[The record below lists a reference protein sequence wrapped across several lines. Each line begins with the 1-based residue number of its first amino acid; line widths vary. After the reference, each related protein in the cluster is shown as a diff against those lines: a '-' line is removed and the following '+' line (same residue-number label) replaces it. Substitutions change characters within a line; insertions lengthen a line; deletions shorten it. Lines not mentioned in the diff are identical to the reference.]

1 MKKGIHGNKSH
12 AGEPEEPEA
21 DGWGNPG
28 GWPWWFQWSSSV
40 LPSFGNERC
49 FYATWMD
56 FSQALTRVLTLGSH
70 EEVGVCTSPKHHPM
84 ALYPWAHLYSLLIQ
98 TSYLFGKQQCFCPW
112 FTGVMCSQDL
122 SGCLVLF
129 LHCWLGKHPPPT
141 PVDSQP
147 FPHSHH
153 KQFPWQITPKK
164 IRASNPCLQ
173 QDSKISSWLW
183 CHCCNPVWPC
193 CPCKHLWFAQ
203 WWWGGVSLEHRS
215 WRY

>member
-70 EEVGVCTSPKHHPM
+70 EEVGECTSPKHHPM
-84 ALYPWAHLYSLLIQ
+84 ALHPWAHLYSLLIQ

-129 LHCWLGKHPPPT
+129 LHCWLGKHQWT
-141 PVDSQP
+141 A
-147 FPHSHH
+147 SH
-153 KQFPWQITPKK
+153 FLTAIT
-164 IRASNPCLQ
+164 
-173 QDSKISSWLW
+173 SSFHDKL
-183 CHCCNPVWPC
+183 
-193 CPCKHLWFAQ
+193 HL
-203 WWWGGVSLEHRS
+203 RK
-215 WRY
+215 

>member
-1 MKKGIHGNKSH
+1 
-12 AGEPEEPEA
+12 
-21 DGWGNPG
+21 
-28 GWPWWFQWSSSV
+28 
-40 LPSFGNERC
+40 
-49 FYATWMD
+49 MD

-84 ALYPWAHLYSLLIQ
+84 ALHPWAHLYSLLIQ

-153 KQFPWQITPKK
+153 KQFPSQITSKK

-183 CHCCNPVWPC
+183 CHRCNP
-193 CPCKHLWFAQ
+193 A
-203 WWWGGVSLEHRS
+203 
-215 WRY
+215 